1 MFTYRDIGA
10 TLEAVLLYASRTPLR
25 STRRTVAV
33 LAFAILLGQI
43 APRAQTPQPA
53 KTITIHVQKFAFTPD
68 AITLKKD
75 QPVKL
80 VLISDDVRH
89 SLSVRDIG
97 IRAVAL
103 PGQPADV
110 AFTPT
115 TVGDFTGTCSVFCGS
130 GHRDMQFVVHVV
142 E

>member
-1 MFTYRDIGA
+1 
-10 TLEAVLLYASRTPLR
+10 V
-25 STRRTVAV
+25 VV
-33 LAFAILLGQI
+33 LAIALLLGQI
-43 APRAQTPQPA
+43 VPRAQTPQPA
-53 KTITIHVQKFAFTPD
+53 KTITIHVQKFAFTPN

-80 VLISDDVRH
+80 ILITDDVRH

-97 IRAVAL
+97 LRAVAM

-110 AFTPT
+110 TFIPT

-130 GHRDMQFVVHVV
+130 GHHDMQFTVHVV

>member
-1 MFTYRDIGA
+1 M
-10 TLEAVLLYASRTPLR
+10 LSSVSKKPLQPAK
-25 STRRTVAV
+25 RTVAV
-33 LAFAILLGQI
+33 LAIAILLGQLR
-43 APRAQTPQPA
+43 PRAETPQPA
-53 KTITIHVQKFAFTPD
+53 NLITIHVRKFAFTPNT
-68 AITLKKD
+68 ITLKKD

-80 VLISDDVRH
+80 VLIADDVRH

-97 IRAVAL
+97 LRAVAV

-130 GHRDMQFVVHVV
+130 GHRDMQFTVHVV
-142 E
+142 D